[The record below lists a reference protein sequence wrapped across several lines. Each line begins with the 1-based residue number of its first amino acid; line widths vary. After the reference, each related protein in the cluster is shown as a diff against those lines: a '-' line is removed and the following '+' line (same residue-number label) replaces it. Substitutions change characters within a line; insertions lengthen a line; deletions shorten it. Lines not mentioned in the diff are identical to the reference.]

1 MIKDFYAIRVE
12 LYLDH
17 AKFKMLLQIV
27 KLWIKLN
34 VIIILKNGM
43 WLMMDSVLAW
53 IFKTLI
59 NIEATAFLIMDFRA
73 NKIMVLNVIRA
84 MGICAQLQME
94 YP

>member
-43 WLMMDSVLAW
+43 
-53 IFKTLI
+53 
-59 NIEATAFLIMDFRA
+59 
-73 NKIMVLNVIRA
+73 
-84 MGICAQLQME
+84 
-94 YP
+94 